1 MHLVNLLLTLIRR
14 TLKLKAIA
22 YNSNL
27 AATDPDSLID
37 IEIPIP
43 KPEAFD
49 VLVEIHATSINPVD
63 TKIRLGVPQ
72 NDNEFKVLGWDA
84 CGVVVAKGG
93 KSEGFKIG
101 DRVWY
106 AGQLDRQGS
115 NAQFQLV
122 DSRIASI
129 APHTLSAAE
138 AAAMP
143 LTSITAWEAMF
154 ERLGYTE
161 QPSEWNKNHPL
172 LIINGAGGVGSIAL
186 QLCRIAEIPVTA
198 TASRKESQ
206 EWSKSKGA
214 NQVINHNDLSTW
226 EESSFSRILCC
237 HDTDKYFATM
247 CRLISPLGLI
257 CGLSSTHQNHD
268 IKLLMNKSAGFVW
281 EFMFT
286 KSLPEMKMAD
296 MSTQG
301 LILKKIA
308 TLIETG
314 LLTSTLNYEFTG
326 LTAENLR
333 LMHQKQESGALIG
346 KQALLVKT

>member
-1 MHLVNLLLTLIRR
+1 
-14 TLKLKAIA
+14 LKAIA
-22 YNSNL
+22 YKSNL

-37 IEIPIP
+37 IEIPTL
-43 KPEAFD
+43 KAEAFD
-49 VLVEIHATSINPVD
+49 LLVEIHATSVNPVD

-84 CGVVVAKGG
+84 CGVVVAIGD

-115 NAQFQLV
+115 NAEFQLV

-129 APHTLSAAE
+129 APHILSAPE

-143 LTSITAWEAMF
+143 LTSITAWESLF

-186 QLCRIAEIPVTA
+186 QLCRLAEIPVMA

-206 EWSKSKGA
+206 EWCKTQGA
-214 NQVINHNDLSTW
+214 TQVINHNDLSTW

-237 HDTDKYFATM
+237 HDTDQYFEIM
-247 CRLISPLGLI
+247 CRLIAPLGLI

-281 EFMFT
+281 EFIFT
-286 KSLPEMKMAD
+286 KSLSEMKMID
-296 MSTQG
+296 MSTQR

-308 TLIETG
+308 KLVEAG
-314 LLTSTLNYEFTG
+314 LLSSTLSYELTG
-326 LTAENLR
+326 LTSENLR
-333 LMHQKQESGALIG
+333 LMHQKQESGLLIG
-346 KQALLVKT
+346 KQALMVKT